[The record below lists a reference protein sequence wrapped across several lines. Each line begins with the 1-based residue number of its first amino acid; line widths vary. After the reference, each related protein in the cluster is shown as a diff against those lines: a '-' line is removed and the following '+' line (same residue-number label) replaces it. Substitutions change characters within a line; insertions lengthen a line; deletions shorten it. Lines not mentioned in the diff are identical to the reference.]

1 MRRSLTRWLC
11 FGSALLSLSVAAR
24 ASAPGPVAPAGP
36 AAALR
41 FVPNQ
46 RQWAR
51 PVLFAADVPAG
62 QLFLEK
68 GRLLVARYDARQVD
82 HLHHDRAAARTAR
95 VKAHA
100 YAVSFVGANPNAE
113 ARGEQATGVAT
124 NFFLGNDSTR
134 WATNVPSYE
143 GVRYRQLYPGT
154 DLHLYSHG
162 ASMEYDF
169 ELAPGADA
177 SRIQLRYEGQE
188 SLTVVDGALHIGTSV
203 GRVTEQKPYAYQ
215 VIDGRR
221 VAVPCQYVLGP
232 QHTVSF
238 GLPKGYDHTRP
249 LTIDPVLVYATYSG
263 STGQNWGY
271 TATHDTL
278 GNLYTGGIVF
288 RTGYPTTTGAYDT
301 SFNGG
306 IDIVISGYNPRATT
320 GAASLMTSTYLG
332 GSDDEYVHSLVMSE
346 TQSSLVLLGSTASTN
361 FPVSSN
367 AYDRT
372 YNGGT
377 SDLVLA
383 RLNFAVG
390 GTTLSA
396 TYLGGS
402 AADGQMSTNSN
413 LYANFGDDY
422 RGDVI
427 TDRGGNVY
435 FTSVTRSN
443 NFPTSGGLSFR
454 GGHEAVVAKL
464 NPALTT
470 LGWST
475 YLGGTADDAGYSI
488 QLDSVANVYVAG
500 GTTSSNFPATT
511 GSLNASYRGGIADG
525 FVARLTQNLTT
536 FGVAVQQST
545 YLGTS
550 SYDQA
555 YFVQLDRRGAVYV
568 LGQTNGAYPVTAGT
582 YRNANSR
589 QFIHKLT
596 NQLNATGYSTIFG
609 NGAGNA
615 TNANP
620 YPTNL
625 SPTAFLVDNCGN
637 ILLSGY
643 GASSIAGMPTT
654 TDALLRTVPN
664 STPSSQAEANLNTYG
679 YLYLMQLSPNA
690 RRLVYATYYGTGTTH
705 VDGGTSR
712 FDKKGIIYQ
721 AICVRAQQSGG
732 APPTIPLTAN
742 AYARAIGTGAGTNA
756 AAFKMDIVR
765 LDASFVPAANGTPNT
780 RIGCAPLTVTFT
792 RATPSNNGTTWTFG
806 NGQTSTQPN
815 NVTTTYTAP
824 GRYPVTLTAYD
835 STSCQPAV
843 VSRDTVTVLGLPR
856 AALGPDQTVCPG
868 SSATLTVA
876 GASPVQSATY
886 TWSPATG
893 LNTTNGP
900 TVIATPTATTQYI
913 VTATTLGS
921 GCFSRDTVVVNVR
934 NTLTVAIPAVA
945 PLCAG
950 TSATLTASDAGPGA
964 TYAWSPAAGLSS
976 PTGRTVTATPT
987 ATTTYT
993 VRVTTAT
1000 GCTGSSTVVVA
1011 VLARPV
1017 VALGPDVAFC
1027 APGVAQLRV
1036 ASPDAAVTYT
1046 WAPAT
1051 GLNTTTGP
1059 AVVAT
1064 PTTTTRYVVTAT
1076 GNVGG
1081 CIARDTIV
1089 VNVESTLKLPIHF
1102 TPTLPI
1108 VGTPVAF
1115 SDTLA
1120 SVRPDLVRRW
1130 EFGDGTI
1137 VVGRNPTHT
1146 YAAPGT
1152 YTVLLSAAS
1161 AGGTCALITRSVITI
1176 APAREFQ
1183 YPNIITPNGD
1193 NQNDDFRP
1201 YVSPEPVSVVI
1212 FNRWGRKVFEQEN
1225 YTRGWG
1231 SEAGIAAGMYYY
1243 QLRSTSG
1250 QTWKGWLE
1258 VVK

>member
-1 MRRSLTRWLC
+1 MRRTLTRWLC
-11 FGSALLSLSVAAR
+11 LGSTLLSISSAAL
-24 ASAPGPVAPAGP
+24 AAGPGPVAAPSP
-36 AAALR
+36 AASLR

-46 RQWAR
+46 RQWAA

-68 GRLLVARYDARQVD
+68 NRLLVARYDARQVD
-82 HLHHDRAAARTAR
+82 HLHHDRPASRTAR

-100 YAVSFVGANPNAE
+100 YAVNFVGANPQAT
-113 ARGEQATGVAT
+113 ARGERATGAVT
-124 NFFLGNDSTR
+124 NYFLGNDSSR
-134 WATNVPSYE
+134 WATNLPSFE

-169 ELAPGADA
+169 ELAAGADA
-177 SRIQLRYEGQE
+177 SRIRLRYEGQQ

-215 VIDGRR
+215 LVDGRR

-249 LTIDPVLVYATYSG
+249 LVIDPVLVYATYSG

-278 GNLYTGGIVF
+278 GSLYTGGIIF

-301 SFNGG
+301 SYNGG
-306 IDIVISGYNPRATT
+306 IDIVISGYNPRSTT
-320 GAASLMTSTYLG
+320 GAGSLMQSTYLG
-332 GSDDEYVHSLVMSE
+332 GSDDDYVHSLVMNESV
-346 TQSSLVLLGSTASTN
+346 QSLVLLGSTASTN
-361 FPVSSN
+361 FPVSGN

-383 RLNFAVG
+383 RLNFNVG
-390 GTTLSA
+390 GTTLNA
-396 TYLGGS
+396 TYVGGS
-402 AADGQMSTNSN
+402 AADGQMSTGSN
-413 LYANFGDDY
+413 LYANFGDDF

-435 FTSVTRSN
+435 FTSLTRSN
-443 NFPTSGGLSFR
+443 NFPTSGGQTFR
-454 GGHEAVVAKL
+454 GGHEAVVMKL

-470 LGWST
+470 MGWST
-475 YLGGTADDAGYSI
+475 YLGGTGDDAGYSI

-500 GTTSSNFPATT
+500 GTTSTNLPSATN
-511 GSLNASYRGGIADG
+511 GLNASYRGGIADG
-525 FVARLTQNLTT
+525 FVARLTQSLIT
-536 FGVAVQQST
+536 FGVVVQQST
-545 YLGTS
+545 YLGTG

-582 YRNANSR
+582 YRNAGSR
-589 QFIHKLT
+589 QFIHKL
-596 NQLNATGYSTIFG
+596 NAALTTTGYSTVFG

-615 TNANP
+615 TSANP

-637 ILLSGY
+637 VLLSGY

-654 TDALLRTVPN
+654 ADAILRTVSN
-664 STPSSQAEANLNTYG
+664 SSSGSAAEANLNTYG
-679 YLYLMQLSPNA
+679 YLYLMQLSPDA
-690 RRLVYATYYGTGTTH
+690 RRLVYGSYYGTGTTH

-712 FDKKGIIYQ
+712 FDKRGIIYQ

-756 AAFKMDIVR
+756 AAFKMDIAR

-780 RIGCAPLTVTFT
+780 RSGCAPLTVTFT
-792 RATPSNNGTTWTFG
+792 RATPSNNGTTWNFG

-843 VSRDTVTVLGLPR
+843 ISRDTVTVFGLPR

-868 SSATLTVA
+868 ASATLTVA

-893 LNTTNGP
+893 LNTTSGP
-900 TVIATPTATTQYI
+900 IVVATPTATTQYI
-913 VTATTLGS
+913 VTATTFGS
-921 GCFSRDTVVVNVR
+921 GCITRDTVVVNVR
-934 NTLTVAIPAVA
+934 NQLTVAIPAVA
-945 PLCAG
+945 ALCPG
-950 TSATLTASDAGPGA
+950 SSATLTTADAGTGA
-964 TYAWSPAAGLSS
+964 TYIWSPATGLSTT
-976 PTGRTVTATPT
+976 TGRSVTANPT
-987 ATTTYT
+987 TTTTYT
-993 VRVTTAT
+993 VRVTTAA
-1000 GCTGSSTVVVA
+1000 GCSGSATTTVTV
-1011 VLARPV
+1011 
-1017 VALGPDVAFC
+1017 G
-1027 APGVAQLRV
+1027 
-1036 ASPDAAVTYT
+1036 T
-1046 WAPAT
+1046 APAIAILANAT
-1051 GLNTTTGP
+1051 QVRVGEPVGLGATGP
-1059 AVVAT
+1059 LIT
-1064 PTTTTRYVVTAT
+1064 PITALSW
-1076 GNVGG
+1076 
-1081 CIARDTIV
+1081 D
-1089 VNVESTLKLPIHF
+1089 
-1102 TPTLPI
+1102 
-1108 VGTPVAF
+1108 
-1115 SDTLA
+1115 
-1120 SVRPDLVRRW
+1120 
-1130 EFGDGTI
+1130 FGDGQT
-1137 VVGRNPTHT
+1137 GRGLTLSH
-1146 YAAPGT
+1146 AFSAPGT
-1152 YTVLLSAAS
+1152 YTVRLLSTS
-1161 AGGTCALITRSVITI
+1161 TVGCPGSSSVVITVL
-1176 APAREFQ
+1176 ARDLQ
-1183 YPNIITPNGD
+1183 YPNVITPNGD

-1201 YVSPEPVSVVI
+1201 YVSTEPVSVMI

-1225 YTRGWG
+1225 YTQGWG
-1231 SEAGIAAGMYYY
+1231 SDANIAAGVYFY
-1243 QLRSTSG
+1243 QLRTAAG

>member
-1 MRRSLTRWLC
+1 MRRILTRWLC
-11 FGSALLSLSVAAR
+11 LGSALLSISLAAQ
-24 ASAPGPVAPAGP
+24 ASAPGPVAAPA

-46 RQWAR
+46 NQWAR

-62 QLFLEK
+62 QLFLERN
-68 GRLLVARYDARQVD
+68 RLLVARYDARQVD
-82 HLHHDRAAARTAR
+82 HLHHDRPASRTAR

-100 YAVSFVGANPNAE
+100 YAVNFVGANPQAT
-113 ARGEQATGVAT
+113 ARGEQATGAVT
-124 NFFLGNDSTR
+124 NYFLGNDSSR

-169 ELAPGADA
+169 ELAAGADA
-177 SRIQLRYEGQE
+177 GRIRLRYEGQA

-238 GLPKGYDHTRP
+238 GLPKGYDHTKP

-278 GNLYTGGIVF
+278 GNLYTGGIIF

-301 SFNGG
+301 SYNGG
-306 IDIVISGYNPRATT
+306 IDIVISGYNPRAAT

-332 GSDDEYVHSLVMSE
+332 GSDDEYVHSLVMSNSN
-346 TQSSLVLLGSTASTN
+346 SSLVLLGSTASTN

-377 SDLVLA
+377 SDLVLT
-383 RLNFAVG
+383 RLTFGVA
-390 GTTLSA
+390 GTALNS

-413 LYANFGDDY
+413 LYANFGDDF

-427 TDRGGNVY
+427 LDRQGDVY
-435 FTSVTRSN
+435 FTSLTRSTN
-443 NFPTSGGLSFR
+443 YPSTGGFQGTNR
-454 GGHEAVVAKL
+454 GGHDAVVTKL
-464 NPALTT
+464 NANLTT
-470 LGWST
+470 LAWSS

-488 QLDSVANVYVAG
+488 QLDSLNGVFVAG
-500 GTTSSNFPATT
+500 GTVSTNFPGTT
-511 GSLNASYRGGIADG
+511 GATPGVTTGLNPTYRGGVADG
-525 FVARLTQNLTT
+525 FVAHIAPTGNAI
-536 FGVAVQQST
+536 VQST

-589 QFIHKLT
+589 QFIHKL
-596 NQLNATGYSTIFG
+596 NYQLNVTGYSTIFG
-609 NGAGNA
+609 NGAGNS
-615 TNANP
+615 TSANP

-654 TDALLRTVPN
+654 PDAILRTVSN
-664 STPSSQAEANLNTYG
+664 SSSGSAAEANLNTYG
-679 YLYLMQLSPNA
+679 YLYLMQLSANA

-756 AAFKMDIVR
+756 AAFKMDIAR

-780 RIGCAPLTVTFT
+780 RSGCAPLTVTFT
-792 RATPSNNGTTWTFG
+792 RATPSNNGTTWNFG

-843 VSRDTVTVLGLPR
+843 ISRDTVTVFGLPR

-893 LNTTNGP
+893 LNTTSGP
-900 TVIATPTATTQYI
+900 IVVATPTATTQYI
-913 VTATTLGS
+913 VTATTFGS
-921 GCFSRDTVVVNVR
+921 GCITRDTVVVNVR
-934 NTLTVAIPAVA
+934 SALTIAIPAV
-945 PLCAG
+945 PPICPG
-950 TSATLTASDAGPGA
+950 SSATLTATDAGPGA
-964 TYAWSPAAGLSS
+964 TYAWSPATGLSS
-976 PTGRTVTATPT
+976 TTGRTVTVTPT
-987 ATTTYT
+987 AASTTYT

-1000 GCTGSSTVVVA
+1000 GCTGSATTTVALARAFVIIIRA
-1011 VLARPV
+1011 SPARPV
-1017 VALGPDVAFC
+1017 AG
-1027 APGVAQLRV
+1027 Q
-1036 ASPDAAVTYT
+1036 
-1046 WAPAT
+1046 
-1051 GLNTTTGP
+1051 
-1059 AVVAT
+1059 
-1064 PTTTTRYVVTAT
+1064 
-1076 GNVGG
+1076 
-1081 CIARDTIV
+1081 
-1089 VNVESTLKLPIHF
+1089 
-1102 TPTLPI
+1102 
-1108 VGTPVAF
+1108 PVAF
-1115 SDTLA
+1115 SDTLQ
-1120 SVRPDLVRRW
+1120 SVLPLSNRRW
-1130 EFGDGTI
+1130 EFGDGQT
-1137 VVGRNPTHT
+1137 GTGLLPTHT

-1152 YTVLLSAAS
+1152 YTVRFTAEIGATGCQVVSTLTL
-1161 AGGTCALITRSVITI
+1161 VI
-1176 APAREFQ
+1176 APSRDFQ
-1183 YPNIITPNGD
+1183 YPNVITPNGD

-1201 YVSPEPVSVVI
+1201 YVTTDPVSVMI

-1225 YTRGWG
+1225 YTQGWG
-1231 SEAGIAAGMYYY
+1231 SDANIGAGVYFY
-1243 QLRSTSG
+1243 QLRNAAG

>member
-1 MRRSLTRWLC
+1 
-11 FGSALLSLSVAAR
+11 
-24 ASAPGPVAPAGP
+24 VAPAGT
-36 AAALR
+36 AALR

-95 VKAHA
+95 VRAHA
-100 YAVSFVGANPNAE
+100 YAVNFEGANPQAT
-113 ARGEQATGVAT
+113 AGGEQATGAVT
-124 NFFLGNDSTR
+124 NYFIGNDSTR
-134 WATNVPSYE
+134 WATNLPSYA

-177 SRIQLRYEGQE
+177 GRIKLRYEGQE

-203 GRVTEQKPYAYQ
+203 GRVTEQKPFAYQ

-232 QHTVSF
+232 RHTVSF
-238 GLPKGYDHTRP
+238 GLPKGYDHSKP

-320 GAASLMTSTYLG
+320 GAASLMSSTYLG
-332 GSDDEYVHSLVMSE
+332 GSDDEYVHSLVMSQ
-346 TQSSLVLLGSTASTN
+346 TQAALVLLGSTASTN

-390 GTTLSA
+390 GTTLNA
-396 TYLGGS
+396 TYVGGS
-402 AADGQMSTNSN
+402 AADGQMSTSSN

-427 TDRGGNVY
+427 MDPGGNVY
-435 FTSVTRSN
+435 FASVTRSN
-443 NFPTSGGLSFR
+443 NFPTSGGQPFR
-454 GGHEAVVAKL
+454 GGHEAVVMKF
-464 NPALTT
+464 NPSFTA
-470 LGWST
+470 LGWGT
-475 YLGGTADDAGYSI
+475 YLGGSGDDAGYSI

-500 GTTSSNFPATT
+500 GTTSNTLPASAS
-511 GSLNASYRGGIADG
+511 GLNASYRGGIADG

-536 FGVAVQQST
+536 FGVTVQQST
-545 YLGTS
+545 YLGTT

-555 YFVQLDRRGAVYV
+555 YFVQLDRKAAVYV

-609 NGAGNA
+609 NGAGTA
-615 TNANP
+615 TSANP

-637 ILLSGY
+637 LLLSGY

-654 TDALLRTVPN
+654 ADALLRTVPN

-756 AAFKMDIVR
+756 AALKMDIVR
-765 LDASFVPAANGTPNT
+765 LDASFVPAANGVANT
-780 RIGCAPLTVTFT
+780 RTGCAPLTVTFT
-792 RATPSNNGTTWTFG
+792 RATPSSNGTTWNFG

-815 NVTTTYTAP
+815 NVTATYTAP

-843 VSRDTVTVLGLPR
+843 ISRDTVTVLGLPR

-876 GASPVQSATY
+876 GATPVQSATY
-886 TWSPATG
+886 QWSPTTG
-893 LNTTNGP
+893 LNITFGP
-900 TVIATPTATTQYI
+900 TVVATPTVTTQYI
-913 VTATTLGS
+913 VTATTPG
-921 GCFSRDTVVVNVR
+921 GCVSRDTIVVNVR
-934 NTLTVAIPAVA
+934 NILTVTIPAVA
-945 PLCAG
+945 ALCTGA
-950 TSATLTASDAGPGA
+950 SATLTASDAGPGA
-964 TYAWSPAAGLSS
+964 TYTWSPAAGLSS
-976 PTGRTVTATPT
+976 TTGRSVTATPAATTTYTVRATTAAGCTGSATVTVTVNPLTVTVPTVAPICPGASATLTAADAGIGATYTWSPAAGLSSTTGRTVTATPA

-993 VRVTTAT
+993 MRVTTAA
-1000 GCTGSSTVVVA
+1000 GCTASATTTVTVTTPPA
-1011 VLARPV
+1011 IAILANATQVRV
-1017 VALGPDVAFC
+1017 GETVAF
-1027 APGVAQLRV
+1027 G
-1036 ASPDAAVTYT
+1036 ASGPLVT
-1046 WAPAT
+1046 P
-1051 GLNTTTGP
+1051 L
-1059 AVVAT
+1059 
-1064 PTTTTRYVVTAT
+1064 
-1076 GNVGG
+1076 
-1081 CIARDTIV
+1081 
-1089 VNVESTLKLPIHF
+1089 STL
-1102 TPTLPI
+1102 
-1108 VGTPVAF
+1108 
-1115 SDTLA
+1115 SWD
-1120 SVRPDLVRRW
+1120 
-1130 EFGDGTI
+1130 FGDGQT
-1137 VVGRNPTHT
+1137 GRGLTLSHAF
-1146 YAAPGT
+1146 AAPGT
-1152 YTVLLSAAS
+1152 YTVRLLSTS
-1161 AGGTCALITRSVITI
+1161 ATGCPGSTAVTITVL
-1176 APAREFQ
+1176 AREFQ
-1183 YPNIITPNGD
+1183 YPNVITPNNDG
-1193 NQNDDFRP
+1193 QNDDFRP

-1225 YTRGWG
+1225 YTQGWG
-1231 SEAGIAAGMYYY
+1231 REAGIAAGMYYY
-1243 QLRSTSG
+1243 QLRSASG